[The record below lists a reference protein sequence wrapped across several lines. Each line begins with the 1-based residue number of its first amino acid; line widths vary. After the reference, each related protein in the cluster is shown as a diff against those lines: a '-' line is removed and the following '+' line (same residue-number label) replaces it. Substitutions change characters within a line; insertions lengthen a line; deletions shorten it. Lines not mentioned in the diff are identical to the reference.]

1 MNTLS
6 SARKKQIALAVV
18 LADFVAFTAYAVAQ
32 HGYVG
37 LFMHQL
43 ANTAGLQVLVDL
55 CIALTIVMAWM
66 WQDARR
72 HDINPLP
79 YVLLTLG
86 LGSIG
91 PLAYLVHR
99 FGRETVVAPG
109 AIVAPSTVAASR
121 ASVARA

>member
-6 SARKKQIALAVV
+6 GASKKRIAVAVV
-18 LADFVAFTAYAVAQ
+18 LAGFVALSAYAVAR

-37 LFMHQL
+37 IFTQHLTS
-43 ANTAGLQVLVDL
+43 AAGVQVLVDL
-55 CIALTIVMAWM
+55 VIALTIVMAWM

-72 HDINPLP
+72 HDINPVP

-99 FGRETVVAPG
+99 FGRETAAAPTAMVAG
-109 AIVAPSTVAASR
+109 R
-121 ASVARA
+121 ASAARAA